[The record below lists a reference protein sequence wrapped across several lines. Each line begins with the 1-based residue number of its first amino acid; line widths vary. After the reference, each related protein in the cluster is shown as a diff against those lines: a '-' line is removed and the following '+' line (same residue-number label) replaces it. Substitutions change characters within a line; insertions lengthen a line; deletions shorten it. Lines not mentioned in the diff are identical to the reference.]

1 MMTIG
6 EVKTDVTY
14 FKDDLGKNLYKKK
27 TYYSLVLE
35 QEVLAKDK
43 DEADNLF
50 LEGGGINYSDINNS
64 LTVEN
69 KGVAT
74 SYIDANYADTGDTEY
89 KGKVVYNEDNHFAEE
104 DGDVLIDSYADEK
117 SNTMDDKMLEAHKIE
132 SDIDVS
138 LNLEAESQR
147 GK

>member
-1 MMTIG
+1 MAKV
-6 EVKTDVTY
+6 ETDVYT
-14 FKDDLGKNLYKKK
+14 FKDDVGKNLYRKKS
-27 TYYSLVLE
+27 YYTLVVE
-35 QEVLAKDK
+35 QDVLAKDK

-74 SYIDANYADTGDTEY
+74 SYVDANYADTGDTEY

-104 DGDVLIDSYADEK
+104 DLSLI
-117 SNTMDDKMLEAHKIE
+117 HI
-132 SDIDVS
+132 
-138 LNLEAESQR
+138 
-147 GK
+147 

>member
-1 MMTIG
+1 M
-6 EVKTDVTY
+6 K
-14 FKDDLGKNLYKKK
+14 KNNCL
-27 TYYSLVLE
+27 TSVFFSL
-35 QEVLAKDK
+35 
-43 DEADNLF
+43 
-50 LEGGGINYSDINNS
+50 S
-64 LTVEN
+64 LCFVFD
-69 KGVAT
+69 GA
-74 SYIDANYADTGDTEY
+74 A
-89 KGKVVYNEDNHFAEE
+89 FAEE

>member
-27 TYYSLVLE
+27 TYYNLVLE

-64 LTVEN
+64 LTV
-69 KGVAT
+69 
-74 SYIDANYADTGDTEY
+74 
-89 KGKVVYNEDNHFAEE
+89 
-104 DGDVLIDSYADEK
+104 
-117 SNTMDDKMLEAHKIE
+117 
-132 SDIDVS
+132 
-138 LNLEAESQR
+138 
-147 GK
+147 

>member
-74 SYIDANYADTGDTEY
+74 SYVDANYAETGDTEY

-104 DGDVLIDSYADEK
+104 DGDVLIDSYVDEK
-117 SNTMDDKMLEAHKIE
+117 SNTMDDKMLEAPPLAGGGVRSTLLTLK
-132 SDIDVS
+132 V
-138 LNLEAESQR
+138 
-147 GK
+147 

>member
-1 MMTIG
+1 MTIG

-74 SYIDANYADTGDTEY
+74 SNVDANYADTGDTEY